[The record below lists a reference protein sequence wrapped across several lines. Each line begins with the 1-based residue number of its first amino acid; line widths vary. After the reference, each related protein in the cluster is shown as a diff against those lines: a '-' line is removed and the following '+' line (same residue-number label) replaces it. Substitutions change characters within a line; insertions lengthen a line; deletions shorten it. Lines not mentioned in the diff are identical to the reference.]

1 MDLSVTLQRRS
12 ATGRGNGRLRR
23 TGVVPG
29 VVFGKGSESVP
40 VQLDA
45 KELETLYRAAG
56 RTGIVKLKIAG
67 EADGDGGAGKTPR
80 NSKSAMIRTLQRH
93 PLTRRPLHVD
103 FFLVDLT
110 HEMQA
115 DIPLVLVGEAPAVEL
130 TGGTLLANLDHVKV
144 RALPADLP
152 QQLEVDV
159 SSLVELDSAVHV
171 SDIVVDTE
179 KVTVLN
185 DPEELVAKVVP
196 PRVEEEPEVPEAE
209 ELPEGEAEA
218 AASVEETAE
227 GGGPEPEPTPDP
239 QREG

>member
-23 TGVVPG
+23 EGLVPG

-40 VQLDA
+40 VQLNA
-45 KELETLYRAAG
+45 KELETLYKAAG
-56 RTGIVKLKIAG
+56 KTGIVKLKIDAD
-67 EADGDGGAGKTPR
+67 ADGDGNGAKARRAT
-80 NSKSAMIRTLQRH
+80 SAMIKTLQRH

-115 DIPLVLVGEAPAVEL
+115 DIPLVLVGTAPAVEL
-130 TGGTLLANLDHVKV
+130 TGGTLLANLDHIKV

-152 QQLEVDV
+152 QQIEVDV
-159 SSLVELDSAVHV
+159 SSLVDLDTAVHV

-179 KVTVLN
+179 KVNILN
-185 DPEELVAKVVP
+185 DPEELVAKVMP
-196 PRVEEEPEVPEAE
+196 ARVEEVEEPTVDEAA
-209 ELPEGEAEA
+209 EAEA
-218 AASVEETAE
+218 AAAVEETDE
-227 GGGPEPEPTPDP
+227 GGGPEPEAEPDP

>member
-23 TGVVPG
+23 EGLVPG

-40 VQLDA
+40 VQLNA
-45 KELETLYRAAG
+45 KELETLYKAAG
-56 RTGIVKLKIAG
+56 RTGIVKLKI
-67 EADGDGGAGKTPR
+67 EDNGDGEGAKARRAT
-80 NSKSAMIRTLQRH
+80 SAMIKTLQRH

-110 HEMQA
+110 LEMQA
-115 DIPLVLVGEAPAVEL
+115 DIPLVLVGTAPAVEL
-130 TGGTLLANLDHVKV
+130 TGGTLLGNLDHIKV

-152 QQLEVDV
+152 QQIEVDV
-159 SSLVELDSAVHV
+159 SSLVDLDSAVHV

-179 KVTVLN
+179 KVHVLN
-185 DPEELVAKVVP
+185 DPEELVAKVMP
-196 PRVEEEPEVPEAE
+196 ARVEEVEEPTLDEAE
-209 ELPEGEAEA
+209 EAEA
-218 AASVEETAE
+218 AASVEESGE
-227 GGGPEPEPTPDP
+227 SGEPEPEPTPDP